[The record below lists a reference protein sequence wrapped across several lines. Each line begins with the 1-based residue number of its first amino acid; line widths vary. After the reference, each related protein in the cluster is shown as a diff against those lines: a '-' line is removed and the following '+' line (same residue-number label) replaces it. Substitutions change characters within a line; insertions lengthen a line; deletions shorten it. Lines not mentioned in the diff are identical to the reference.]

1 MSARL
6 NLQLLLMLWLLAAT
20 ADAGVNQWT
29 PLGTGLT
36 GTVHLVWAP
45 AGQASRLLA
54 GTDDGVWGSEDGGNS
69 WRLLGLSGRSVTALT
84 LDQSAAPRWY
94 AGTGDGVYVSR
105 DGGQSWARGAGLE
118 ASVFAL
124 AAGQY
129 PDTLVYAGTFGRGV
143 AWTADG
149 GRTWSAGGDS
159 LASDIVFALATR
171 RQEPGVVYAGTGR
184 GLFVSR
190 DRARQWQSLGAQL
203 RGRSVRAVC
212 LPAAAG
218 QSGIVVA
225 ATFGQGVFTSGD
237 GGASWEARN
246 GGLGDL
252 AVRSLALDAGVS
264 DIAWVATSTA
274 GFWRTSDGGRSWQA
288 FNQGLPG
295 PNARWV
301 AVLADTSRTAIGA
314 GPGQGAWSIRL
325 APQPQLVVSREAVD
339 FGAVTVGASLTRTV
353 TVTNGGNAALTL
365 ASLTVEGSASFS
377 ASPNHQVLRA
387 GERLDVQ
394 VRFAPASRG
403 AKVGNLVLVSDD
415 TDEPR
420 LEIAVRG
427 TGVQGELAAQPARVH
442 FGAVR
447 LGGYRDTT
455 VVVSNI
461 GNAAVSVADA
471 YTTDTSF
478 RVTAFQPRPL
488 QPGQRCVVPVRFV
501 PGSARGVS
509 ARLVV
514 VLADQSVLL
523 QVDLDGVGTAPDLAW
538 RPGALDFGTVDPGQ
552 RQSLTLELANH
563 GNAPLQVQAAE
574 VVGVA
579 FWSDSLAPFVVPAGE
594 TQLLTVH
601 FLPLTSGPYQGE
613 LQLRT
618 DGLGEQGLVRVTLTG
633 AGGGLAL
640 VPLPAIP
647 VATGAAD
654 LLAGDWNRD
663 GRADLA
669 VADSA
674 TGQVRVL
681 LGDGAGGFASTAS
694 YPGTSSVYGLWDEP
708 VALATAPLLSRYPDL
723 VVADRQG
730 RLLSILE
737 NDGTGRFDHR
747 RRDVYIGHR
756 VADVLAADLD
766 ADGDA
771 DIVVANGDTT
781 VLTLLYNDGKGGFN
795 ARATLSVPV
804 GPTALAAATLDGDGH
819 LDLVVASGASGTVS
833 VLLNDR
839 AGGFAP
845 RRDLVA
851 GADPGAVAVV
861 DVDADGD
868 NDIVVANRGSW
879 DIVVFANTPAA
890 DGVAFAPVQR
900 LRAGMPLTDL
910 ALSDL
915 TADVYSDLVA
925 TGTGPASLSFYEN
938 DGGQTYVRRDTLVT
952 DEPLTHVCLAD
963 LNTDGANDLA
973 VLSATRLRILLNQD
987 ARRLDPPRPP
997 AAVAARD
1004 VGRDLGRQIEVSWQ
1018 APELDEQLGRT
1029 TEYVLYRSR
1038 HRAGDYGAMD
1048 TLAAG
1053 LRRAVDATATLADT
1067 FFYYLT
1073 AGNAALHSAPS
1084 DTVWAVSR
1092 PSPFFELQ
1100 LVDEPRINLGDT
1112 LKVRAYV
1119 TPADHRLAGVSLY
1132 LTFSDSAL
1140 ALVPADT
1147 TARIRPFRLAGSLA
1161 GATVL
1166 QNQLHPRSRN
1176 RIDLSLANLNLP
1188 PGVEPILL
1196 GELWFSTGRDTVA
1209 TIGID
1214 DEPAAN
1220 RTSAVVE
1227 ALTGD
1232 YLLPFIPR
1240 EPLQVAAR
1248 DYRVQG
1254 QVVLQG
1260 RGPASRPTPF
1270 SLFLVGARNDTLRS
1284 PLNDVDRLQPGIQ
1297 GVLDGSGAFRLDQ
1310 VPPGRYQALVKTPTH
1325 LQGRLVADTVTVGT
1339 QTRTT
1344 LAFAWVGSDSTVHA
1358 ELPAGDANNDNRIN
1372 LADFGV
1378 LVRHYGRTAADPVN
1392 WVQAQAADF
1401 DGDGRVA
1408 PDDLFLLAD
1417 HFGEFGMGLPVTAR
1431 PAPLAG
1437 DLSRDGGQLTVA
1449 GDAAVT
1455 GFSLLLAGT
1464 QPVRISLAGSLW
1476 GTRDL
1481 MVEQWPEGPGR
1492 RVVAALRDP
1501 GVPAVA
1507 SGVLVECVG
1516 VDGVTRTV
1524 LAAEV
1529 LAADDGVVPV
1539 AWAAARPTTTA
1550 LWASYP
1556 NPFNPTTAIPY
1567 AVAATRAEPQGVRLA
1582 VYNALGQQVRLLV
1595 DGPVPAGVHVAVWD
1609 GLDDQ
1614 GRPAASGV
1622 YLCRLEAGLFR
1633 QTRRLALVR

>member
-1 MSARL
+1 MSARV
-6 NLQLLLMLWLLAAT
+6 NLQLLLTLWLLAGA
-20 ADAGVNQWT
+20 AAAGVNQWT
-29 PLGTGLT
+29 PLGAGLT
-36 GTVHLVWAP
+36 GTVNLVWAP
-45 AGQASRLLA
+45 AGQTARLLA
-54 GTDDGVWGSEDGGNS
+54 GTDDGVWGSEDGGVS
-69 WRLLGLSGRSVTALT
+69 WRLLGLPGRSVTALT
-84 LDQSAAPRWY
+84 LDQGAAPRLY

-105 DGGQSWARGAGLE
+105 DSGQSWVRGAGLD

-124 AAGQY
+124 ASGQY

-212 LPAAAG
+212 LPGAAG
-218 QSGIVVA
+218 QTGTVVA
-225 ATFGQGVFTSGD
+225 ATFGQGVFVSAD
-237 GGASWEARN
+237 GGLSWEARN

-252 AVRSLALDAGVS
+252 AVRSLVLDAAAS
-264 DIAWVATSTA
+264 DVAWAATSTA
-274 GFWRTSDGGRSWQA
+274 GFWRTGDGGRSWQA
-288 FNQGLPG
+288 SNQGLPG
-295 PNARWV
+295 LNTRWV
-301 AVLADTSRTAIGA
+301 TALADTGRTVVGV

-325 APQPQLVVSREAVD
+325 APQPQLVVSRDAVD

-353 TVTNGGNAALTL
+353 TLTNGGNAALTL
-365 ASLTVEGSASFS
+365 GSLTVEGSASFS
-377 ASPNHQVLRA
+377 ATPNRQVLLA
-387 GERLDVQ
+387 GDRLEVQ

-403 AKVGNLVLVSDD
+403 AKVGNLVLISDD
-415 TDEPR
+415 ADEPR
-420 LEIAVRG
+420 IEIAVRG
-427 TGVQGELAAQPARVH
+427 IGVQGELAAQPTRVH
-442 FGAVR
+442 FGEVR

-461 GNAAVSVADA
+461 GNAAVAVADA

-478 RVTAFQPRPL
+478 RVTAFQPRTL

-501 PGSARGVS
+501 PGSARGAG

-514 VLADQSVLL
+514 ALADQSVLL

-538 RPGALDFGTVDPGQ
+538 RPAALDFGTVDPGQ
-552 RQSLTLELANH
+552 RQSLSLELANH
-563 GNAPLQVQAAE
+563 GNAPLQVQEAE
-574 VVGVA
+574 VVGA
-579 FWSDSLAPFVVPAGE
+579 TFWTDTVTPFTVPAGE
-594 TQLLTVH
+594 TRLLTVH
-601 FLPLTSGPYQGE
+601 FLPLTSGPYRGE
-613 LQLRT
+613 LQLRS
-618 DGLGEQGLVRVTLTG
+618 DGPGEQGLVRVALAG

-640 VPLPAIP
+640 VPLPAIG
-647 VATGAAD
+647 VAAGAAD

-674 TGQVRVL
+674 SGQVRVF
-681 LGDGAGGFASTAS
+681 LGDGAGGFSSAAS
-694 YPGTSSVYGLWDEP
+694 YPGPSSVYGLWDEP
-708 VALATAPLLSRYPDL
+708 VALASAPLLSRYPDL

-737 NDGTGRFDHR
+737 NDGSGRFDHR

-756 VADVLAADLD
+756 VTDVLAADLD

-781 VLTLLYNDGKGGFN
+781 ALTLLYNDGKGGFN
-795 ARATLSVPV
+795 ARATLSVPA
-804 GPTALAAATLDGDGH
+804 GPTALAAAALDGDGH
-819 LDLVVASGASGTVS
+819 LDLVVASGTSGTVS

-851 GADPGAVAVV
+851 GADPVAVAVV

-879 DIVVFANTPAA
+879 DIVVFTSTPTA

-915 TADVYSDLVA
+915 TADIFTDLVA
-925 TGTGPASLSFYEN
+925 TGSGAASLSFYEN
-938 DGGQTYVRRDTLVT
+938 DGGQAFVRRDTLVT
-952 DEPLTHVCLAD
+952 EEPLTHVCLAD

-997 AAVAARD
+997 SAVTARD

-1038 HRAGDYGAMD
+1038 RRAAEYVAMD

-1053 LRRAVDATATLADT
+1053 VRRAIDATATLADT
-1067 FFYYLT
+1067 FYYYLT
-1073 AGNAALHSAPS
+1073 AGHAAAHSTPS

-1147 TARIRPFRLAGSLA
+1147 SARGRPFRLAGSLA

-1176 RIDLSLANLNLP
+1176 RIDLSLANLNLQ
-1188 PGVEPILL
+1188 PGVEPVLL

-1214 DEPAAN
+1214 DDPAAN

-1254 QVVLQG
+1254 QVLLQG
-1260 RGPASRPTPF
+1260 RSATSRPTPF
-1270 SLFLVGARNDTLRS
+1270 SLFLVGARSDTLRS
-1284 PLNDVDRLQPGIQ
+1284 PLNDIDRLQPGIQ

-1310 VPPGRYQALVKTPTH
+1310 IPRGRYQALVKAPTH
-1325 LQGRLVADTVTVGT
+1325 LQGRLIADTVTVGT

-1417 HFGEFGMGLPVTAR
+1417 HFGEFGMGLPAAAR

-1437 DLSRDGGQLTVA
+1437 DLSRDGGQLA
-1449 GDAAVT
+1449 LADDALIA
-1455 GFSLLLAGT
+1455 GFSLLLTGRE
-1464 QPVRISLAGSLW
+1464 PVRASLGGSLW
-1476 GTRDL
+1476 GARDL
-1481 MVEQWPEGPGR
+1481 MVEQWPEGSGR
-1492 RVVAALRDP
+1492 RLVAALRNP
-1501 GVPAVA
+1501 GAPAVA
-1507 SGVLVECVG
+1507 GGVLVSWAG
-1516 VDGVTRTV
+1516 LDGAARTV
-1524 LAAEV
+1524 LSAEV
-1529 LAADDGVVPV
+1529 LTADDRVVPV
-1539 AWAAARPTTTA
+1539 VWGAVSPTATA
-1550 LWASYP
+1550 LRASYP

-1567 AVAATRAEPQGVRLA
+1567 DVAAAGVAPQVVSLV
-1582 VYNALGQQVRLLV
+1582 VYNALGQQVRVLV
-1595 DGPVPAGVHVAVWD
+1595 DGPVSAGAHVAVWD
-1609 GLDDQ
+1609 GLDDAGQ
-1614 GRPAASGV
+1614 PAASGV
-1622 YLCRLEAGLFR
+1622 YLCRLAAGSLR